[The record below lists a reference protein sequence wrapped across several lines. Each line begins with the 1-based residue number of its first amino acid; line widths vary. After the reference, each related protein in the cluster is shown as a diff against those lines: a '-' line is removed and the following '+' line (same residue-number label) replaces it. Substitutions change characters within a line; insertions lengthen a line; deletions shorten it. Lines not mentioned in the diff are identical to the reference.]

1 MAKSKRNVKQSKGKS
16 KRRTRRVLKKNIK
29 KRILGGLPLSTL
41 TLAVFGAL
49 FGLAKEKGL
58 VPEQTKEVGPSEQFD
73 ILNKIGDSDITK
85 LLQQQQEKPEVDGYD
100 PELVWG
106 NFEWSKF
113 VDNKDTDADYLEK
126 MKAAK
131 EEEKKIAAMKEAAE
145 KGDKLDKAVGSD

>member
-73 ILNKIGDSDITK
+73 ILNKIGDSDITE
-85 LLQQQQEKPEVDGYD
+85 LLKQEKPEVVGYD
-100 PELVWG
+100 PELVWD

-113 VDNKDTDADYLEK
+113 VNSKDTDLDYLEK

-131 EEEKKIAAMKEAAE
+131 EEEKKIAAMEEAAE
-145 KGDKLDKAVGSD
+145 KGDKLDEAVSSEL